1 MTDTN
6 GEDDKQ
12 LDRVFVSFS
21 DDALKRVMTF
31 DRAIRERM
39 VKNMIEL
46 TAEEHKVLVERIAEL
61 QAGMTQVAP
70 PPAKRSSPPAPA
82 AFLLAFIA
90 PKNSAQALLG
100 DLEEMF
106 QKNAERFGE
115 SRARRMYWFEV
126 ARSVGPL
133 VWQWIKRM
141 GFITLVV
148 DYVRSK
154 FGL

>member
-1 MTDTN
+1 VTDKN
-6 GEDDKQ
+6 GDVDKQ
-12 LDRVFVSFS
+12 LKSVFVSFS
-21 DDALKRVMTF
+21 DDAMKSVMAF
-31 DRAIRERM
+31 DSVLRKRM

-46 TAEEHKVLVERIAEL
+46 TVDEHRMLVARIAEL
-61 QAGMTQVAP
+61 EAETTQAVP
-70 PPAKRSSPPAPA
+70 PPPKRSSPPAPA

-106 QKNAERFGE
+106 QKNAEKFGDDQ
-115 SRARRMYWFEV
+115 ARRMYWFEV
-126 ARSVGPL
+126 ARSLGPL
-133 VWQWIKRM
+133 VWQWVKRM